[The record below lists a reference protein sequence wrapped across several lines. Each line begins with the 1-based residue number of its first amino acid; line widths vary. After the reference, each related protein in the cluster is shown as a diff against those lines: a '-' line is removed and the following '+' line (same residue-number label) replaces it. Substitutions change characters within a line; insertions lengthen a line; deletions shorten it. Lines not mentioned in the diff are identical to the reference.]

1 VLYPLSYGGW
11 IDRPVGEFERS
22 ARVAAYSSNMESAR
36 DPLVLV
42 CDDTASIRRLIR
54 INLELEGCVV
64 EEAPDGREAV
74 RRLIDPDARTP
85 DLVLLDAHMA
95 PHDGWWAIAA
105 IRAHPPLDDVP
116 VVLVSAAL
124 HGLDLADVMDLG
136 FDDVLA
142 KPFDP
147 DELIA
152 LVSRMTGRTEGVP

>member
-1 VLYPLSYGGW
+1 
-11 IDRPVGEFERS
+11 
-22 ARVAAYSSNMESAR
+22 
-36 DPLVLV
+36 
-42 CDDTASIRRLIR
+42 
-54 INLELEGCVV
+54 
-64 EEAPDGREAV
+64 
-74 RRLIDPDARTP
+74 
-85 DLVLLDAHMA
+85 MA

-124 HGLDLADVMDLG
+124 HGLDLADVMDHG

-152 LVSRMTGRTEGVP
+152 LVSRMTGRTERAVTRHRICG

>member
-1 VLYPLSYGGW
+1 
-11 IDRPVGEFERS
+11 
-22 ARVAAYSSNMESAR
+22 
-36 DPLVLV
+36 
-42 CDDTASIRRLIR
+42 
-54 INLELEGCVV
+54 
-64 EEAPDGREAV
+64 
-74 RRLIDPDARTP
+74 
-85 DLVLLDAHMA
+85 MA

-105 IRAHPPLDDVP
+105 IRAHPSLDGMP

-124 HGLDLADVMDLG
+124 HGLDLADVMDHG

>member
-1 VLYPLSYGGW
+1 
-11 IDRPVGEFERS
+11 
-22 ARVAAYSSNMESAR
+22 MESAR

-74 RRLIDPDARTP
+74 RRLIDPHARTP

-105 IRAHPPLDDVP
+105 IRAHPPLDGVP

-124 HGLDLADVMDLG
+124 HGLDLADVMDHG

-152 LVSRMTGRTEGVP
+152 LVSRMTGRTEGVRDSP